1 MASIGVFAN
10 MLTFKDEELCIKAL
24 RSLLFLLY
32 NAFPKVRKLTAEK
45 LYTGLLTLEDYSMLI
60 PNGNEE
66 AYDSAIEMLSET
78 DWSLPQ
84 NPKTPALLVLNFE
97 FKLNCGIY

>member
-78 DWSLPQ
+78 DWSLPLK
-84 NPKTPALLVLNFE
+84 PLAESTKVLFYG
-97 FKLNCGIY
+97 FFG